1 MKNKLNFN
9 SIIELIS
16 KICNIEKKKIN
27 KNSNILDI
35 EEWDSMANVRIFLE
49 IDKKFHIKLRPEN
62 VENFKTIGDFY
73 SFLSK

>member
-49 IDKKFHIKLRPEN
+49 IDKKFYIKLRPEN